1 MATRRGGASW
11 RPSPPAGKPRRG
23 SLKGSFTS
31 WAPLLA
37 CLPRRLAPRTEGLVT
52 APTIHDRCIPSCL
65 LFRTAPAFSFTK
77 NIHQHYL
84 QPPFVEPM
92 CVSGH
97 CTPQPRFSSAI
108 VWGAYDM
115 WMLRGSRA
123 WSQWGVV
130 HRFHVLLACRK
141 FWLQPRR
148 CLDGIMGQVPGQ
160 EAESGVLRAPRG
172 QLACV
177 VPRLRG
183 GLRCFCA
190 VAKLAPRCTSPL
202 SLFGHPGACVWFGHQ
217 VCVCVCQRRGR
228 PACRRLGGSLRCIY
242 PPPRAR
248 KQRRGRPIGLQ
259 VTTLVAAGHARG
271 DRRQMLP
278 TLWRVMMAA
287 SVSDGDVIFW
297 GQYPP
302 RRDWGQYLPHR
313 D

>member
-52 APTIHDRCIPSCL
+52 APTIHDRCIPSFYSCL

-97 CTPQPRFSSAI
+97 CTPQPRFSYGI

-115 WMLRGSRA
+115 WMLQGSRA

-141 FWLQPRR
+141 FWFSNIIYEMLKALVITTYNDPEAAAKERKLLVDLKMLEGRGPNEFYSRLISQFEVCENTTR
-148 CLDGIMGQVPGQ
+148 CDVSMQTVADTFVLGLPSALGRTGAPQRGATSTGPLAGWPGT
-160 EAESGVLRAPRG
+160 LPCRATTATSASWG
-172 QLACV
+172 CFAW
-177 VPRLRG
+177 
-183 GLRCFCA
+183 RC
-190 VAKLAPRCTSPL
+190 
-202 SLFGHPGACVWFGHQ
+202 
-217 VCVCVCQRRGR
+217 RRGR
-228 PACRRLGGSLRCIY
+228 R
-242 PPPRAR
+242 
-248 KQRRGRPIGLQ
+248 
-259 VTTLVAAGHARG
+259 T
-271 DRRQMLP
+271 
-278 TLWRVMMAA
+278 
-287 SVSDGDVIFW
+287 
-297 GQYPP
+297 
-302 RRDWGQYLPHR
+302 
-313 D
+313 